1 MNNSVTL
8 SGLKRED
15 FTRVVDG
22 KETDLY
28 VLTNSHGLELAV
40 TNYGCAILS
49 WMTPDQ
55 NGTMANII
63 QGHDSLEHLMES
75 EVSVLSTTIGRY
87 GNRIADG
94 KFTLDGKVYT
104 LEQNNGKNSL
114 HGGSGGFH
122 KRVWDVIE
130 QTPDTVTFH
139 YEAQDGEE
147 GFPGCM
153 KIDMSYTLNE
163 EDALVIRYKAT
174 TDRKTLVNLTN
185 HAFFSLSG
193 VGCPTPSAENNVVTI
208 NADFYLPT
216 DNTSIPTGEIRKVEG
231 TPMDFR
237 TPHVIGERINE
248 PFEQLVFGKG
258 YDHCYILNKVEAG
271 EESFAATCT
280 DPISGRSLDV
290 YTTEPGM
297 QFYTAN
303 WNNGMTGALGNTFPD
318 RSSVCFEAQHFPDT
332 PNRSYFPTA
341 VLNPG
346 ETYTQVTTYKF
357 SVKK

>member
-1 MNNSVTL
+1 MNNLTTL

-15 FTRVVDG
+15 FKRIIDG

-28 VLTNSHGLELAV
+28 VLTNSQGIELSV
-40 TNYGCAILS
+40 TNFGCAILS
-49 WMTPDQ
+49 WMTPDRDRK
-55 NGTMANII
+55 MANII
-63 QGHDSLEHLMES
+63 QGHDSIEHLMDS

-87 GNRIADG
+87 GNRIANG

-114 HGGSGGFH
+114 HGGSKGFH
-122 KRVWDVIE
+122 KRVWDMVR
-130 QTPDTVTFH
+130 QTNDTLVFQ
-139 YEAQDGEE
+139 YESKDSEE
-147 GFPGCM
+147 GFPGCL
-153 KIDMSYTLNE
+153 KVEMSYTLT
-163 EDALVIRYKAT
+163 EDNALSIHYQAT
-174 TDRKTLVNLTN
+174 TDKKTIINLTN

-193 VGCPTPSAENNVVTI
+193 IGNPTPSSENNIVTI
-208 NADFYLPT
+208 NADYYLPT
-216 DNTSIPTGEIRKVEG
+216 DNTSIPTGEILKVAG

-237 TPHVIGERINE
+237 TPHTISERINDS
-248 PFEQLVFGKG
+248 FEQLVFGKG

-271 EESFAATCT
+271 ELSFAAKCT
-280 DPISGRSLDV
+280 DPKSGRTLEVLTS
-290 YTTEPGM
+290 EPGL

-318 RSSVCFEAQHFPDT
+318 RSAVCFEAQHFPDT

-346 ETYTQVTTYKF
+346 ETYQQTTIYRIGIE
-357 SVKK
+357 